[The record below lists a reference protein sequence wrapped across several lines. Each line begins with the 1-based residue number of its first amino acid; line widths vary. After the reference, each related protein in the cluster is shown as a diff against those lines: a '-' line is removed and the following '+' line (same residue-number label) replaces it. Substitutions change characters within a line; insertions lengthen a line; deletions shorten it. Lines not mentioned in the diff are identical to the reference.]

1 LQHPLRGPQRLNGG
15 DVRLWASGLQRECVE
30 VLMAR
35 TEVGDSRFA
44 GAQPRGLAAAGK
56 RNLGEQTG
64 LTLKL

>member
-1 LQHPLRGPQRLNGG
+1 M
-15 DVRLWASGLQRECVE
+15 RLWASGLQRECVE

-35 TEVGDSRFA
+35 TEVGDPRFA